1 MRQFAG
7 TDSAPNATSGRMILW
22 CSYAFG
28 MVIYTAYSAALISKL
43 TVREVDYP
51 FESLDQMLLAPG
63 FRPLLLRD
71 SSLHHLSK
79 VQLLR
84 ILFCG
89 GATFFLIKCS
99 L

>member
-1 MRQFAG
+1 
-7 TDSAPNATSGRMILW
+7 
-22 CSYAFG
+22 

-79 VQLLR
+79 VQL
-84 ILFCG
+84 
-89 GATFFLIKCS
+89 
-99 L
+99 